1 MSKENFIVGIAA
13 PTCAGK
19 TVLLDQ
25 LKDRLGNRM
34 TVVNFDDYDRFYPG
48 SEVLEREIANPTI
61 VNWEDPKLFNYQKF
75 ISDMR
80 RLRNGLSI
88 AMLPYSRENDAKK
101 PGVRTVGPSEFTVVE
116 GIFVLHYPAARLL
129 FDLKYYVDIPEDVM
143 IERRLARSV
152 GSTNPCD
159 QPEYITGPMLDGTRK
174 FVAPQ
179 KQHADAILD
188 GTRPILELT
197 EHILVDFSNLQK

>member
-1 MSKENFIVGIAA
+1 MKERLIGIAA

-19 TVLLDQ
+19 TTLLDQ
-25 LKDRLGNRM
+25 VQRRLGSRM

-48 SEVLEREIANPTI
+48 SEALAKEAANPTI

-75 ISDMR
+75 ISDIKK
-80 RLRNGLSI
+80 LKNGLSI
-88 AMLPYSRENDAKK
+88 AMLPYSRENDARQS
-101 PGVRTVGPSEFTVVE
+101 GVRTINPSEFTVVE

-143 IERRLARSV
+143 IERRLKRSI

-159 QPEYITGPMLDGTRK
+159 QPAYITGPMLDGTRR

-179 KQHADAILD
+179 KQHADAVLD
-188 GTRPILELT
+188 GTRPTSELV
-197 EHILVDFSNLQK
+197 EHILVDFSNLQR

>member
-1 MSKENFIVGIAA
+1 MSKESLLIGIAA

-19 TVLLDQ
+19 TTLLDQ
-25 LKDRLGNRM
+25 LQDRLGDRM

-48 SEVLEREIANPTI
+48 SEVLAKETANPAI

-75 ISDMR
+75 ISDMK

-88 AMLPYSRENDAKK
+88 AMLPYSRENDSKQS
-101 PGVRTVGPSEFTVVE
+101 GVRTVIPCELTVVE

-129 FDLKYYVDIPEDVM
+129 FDLKYYLDIPEDVM

-159 QPEYITGPMLDGTRK
+159 QPEYITGPMLDGTRR
-174 FVAPQ
+174 FVSPQ
-179 KQHADAILD
+179 KKHADTVLD
-188 GTRPILELT
+188 GTLPVSELI
-197 EHILVDFSNLQK
+197 EHILVDFSNLKK